1 MDVKRKKAGTKAN
14 PTNTAKATP
23 ETSWAER
30 KVSRRDVLKGA
41 VVATAGLVAGS
52 GVIGGFPTVWA
63 QKIKDIEHPSGSAN
77 R

>member
-41 VVATAGLVAGS
+41 VAATAGLVAGS
-52 GVIGGFPTVWA
+52 GVIEGFPTPPTR
-63 QKIKDIEHPSGSAN
+63 PSSTLPD
-77 R
+77 RQRKT